1 MCWVRSA
8 CSSAGASPSPQVTS
22 APAWY
27 WLATIAALLF
37 ELAGAYLFANSLTLD
52 PASLHAQAPSG
63 TLEKLYVRGD
73 GTVLHARSSVSARF
87 DDSGQLESV
96 TAFIVNESGQV
107 SALQKA
113 EQAEDRLKDAL
124 SI

>member
-1 MCWVRSA
+1 V
-8 CSSAGASPSPQVTS
+8 QDV
-22 APAWY
+22 
-27 WLATIAALLF
+27 LEIAHPESIGPTQQLI
-37 ELAGAYLFANSLTLD
+37 ST
-52 PASLHAQAPSG
+52 LHAQAPSG

-73 GTVLHARSSVSARF
+73 GTVLHARSNVSARF